1 MKLKFLKPKYKYNPQ
16 TLQYEKIKFSLKRTL
31 IKSIPYTISSVA
43 FGALIM
49 FLYIV
54 VFESPE
60 EKVLRKENEFLKSNY
75 EKMSQR
81 LEESDQLLN
90 DIADRDNYIYRT
102 TFQQDSIPFTIR
114 NSGIGGANRYKHLE
128 GFESTDIVK
137 DVAKKLDQV
146 ENKLNIQSLSY
157 NDIIKEI
164 QERKELYRALPI
176 LQPIHVNEMTRIGS
190 FFGYRPHPI
199 LGIVQMHKGLDLVAP
214 TGTPIYASGDG
225 TIIDIEY
232 NNTGSGYGNSIL
244 IDHGVNGLSSRYAH
258 LSAINVKKGQ
268 KVKRGEQIGEC
279 GSTGLSTAPHLH
291 YEILINGA
299 AVNPLRY
306 MLAPSPDEYEQIL
319 KLAEYPGVSFD

>member
-1 MKLKFLKPKYKYNPQ
+1 MKLFKAKYKYNPD
-16 TLQYEKIKFSLKRTL
+16 TLQYEKIKFSFKRTL

-43 FGALIM
+43 FGILIM

-60 EKVLRKENEFLKSNY
+60 ERLLRAENKFLKSNF
-75 EKMSQR
+75 EKMDHR
-81 LEESDQLLN
+81 LQESDSLLE
-90 DIADRDNYIYRT
+90 DIAERDNFIYRS

-114 NSGIGGANRYKHLE
+114 NSGTGGANRYKHLD
-128 GFESTDIVK
+128 GYESTEIVK
-137 DVAKKLDQV
+137 NVAKKLDKV

-157 NDIIKEI
+157 NELIKEI
-164 QERKELYRALPI
+164 KEKKELYRGLPI
-176 LQPIHVNEMTRIGS
+176 LQPIHINEMVRIGS
-190 FFGYRPHPI
+190 FYGYRPHPI
-199 LGIVQMHKGLDLVAP
+199 LGTIQMHKGLDLVAP
-214 TGTPIYASGDG
+214 MGTPIYASGDG
-225 TIIDIEY
+225 IIKGIEY

-244 IDHGVNGLSSRYAH
+244 IDHEVGGLSSRYAH

-268 KVKRGEQIGEC
+268 KIKRGEQIGEC

-291 YEILINGA
+291 YEILIYGA

-306 MLAPSPDEYEQIL
+306 MLTPTPDEYEQIL

>member
-1 MKLKFLKPKYKYNPQ
+1 MKFLKPKYKYNPE

-31 IKSIPYTISSVA
+31 IKLIPYTISSVI

-60 EKVLRKENEFLKSNY
+60 EKVLRNENQYLKENF
-75 EKMSQR
+75 EKMNQR
-81 LEESDQLLN
+81 LTEADVLLE
-90 DIADRDNYIYRT
+90 DIAERDNYIYRT

-114 NSGIGGANRYKHLE
+114 NSGVGGTNRYKHLE
-128 GFESTDIVK
+128 GYESTEIVK
-137 DVAKKLDQV
+137 DVAKKLDKV

-157 NDIIKEI
+157 NDLINEIK
-164 QERKELYRALPI
+164 ERKELYKALPI
-176 LQPIHVNEMTRIGS
+176 LQPIHVNELARIGS

-199 LGIVQMHKGLDLVAP
+199 LGVVHMHKGLDLVAP
-214 TGTPIYASGDG
+214 QGTPVYASGDG
-225 TIIDIEY
+225 VIVDIER
-232 NNTGSGYGNSIL
+232 NNTGSGYGNSI
-244 IDHGVNGLSSRYAH
+244 IVDHGVNGLSSRYAH
-258 LSAINVKKGQ
+258 LYTINVKKGQ
-268 KVKRGEQIGEC
+268 KVKRGEQIGTV

-319 KLAEYPGVSFD
+319 KLAEYPGVTFD